1 MSFTMENRHGLAVA
15 VMITRAGDFSKLL
28 EAKFEAA
35 LAALYCAHSTWPRLP
50 PGPVGQPPGGLDAT
64 QLAVASMTASFVDR
78 RRLSAGLCTV
88 NLAGL
93 LTRARGYSTPALA
106 APHSEITHRRYQ

>member
-1 MSFTMENRHGLAVA
+1 MENRHGLAVA

-35 LAALYCAHSTWPRLP
+35 LAALYCAHSTAPRLP
-50 PGPVGQPPGGLDAT
+50 PGPVGRPPGGLDAT
-64 QLAVASMTASFVDR
+64 QLAVALHDSKFR
-78 RRLSAGLCTV
+78 RSVKTSAGLCTV